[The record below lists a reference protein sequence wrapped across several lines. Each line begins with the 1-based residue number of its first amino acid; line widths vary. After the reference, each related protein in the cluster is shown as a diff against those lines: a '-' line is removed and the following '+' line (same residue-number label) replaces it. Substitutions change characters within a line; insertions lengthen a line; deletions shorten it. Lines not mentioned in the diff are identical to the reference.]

1 MKNIKEKYQ
10 AQATTCPQPLLLQA
24 LELCNKADL
33 QYKNSKNQRLL
44 VEITLMQLCG
54 MDETNESPS
63 TEKKT
68 FIVKSQPEKK
78 TTINNPNSTTNFVSS
93 EIKEELKPKTL
104 PNEEKVLKSVVNLK
118 EKSTRK
124 RTISIDLNN
133 LKMKKKKDQK

>member
-10 AQATTCPQPLLLQA
+10 VQATTCPQPLLLQA

-54 MDETNESPS
+54 LDETNESFS

-78 TTINNPNSTTNFVSS
+78 
-93 EIKEELKPKTL
+93 KA
-104 PNEEKVLKSVVNLK
+104 
-118 EKSTRK
+118 
-124 RTISIDLNN
+124 
-133 LKMKKKKDQK
+133 KKQP